1 MVGWMLS
8 VTTTLVCASMA
19 VVIWLVVHGQ
29 AGNDLAMLL
38 VRYLHFSSIVTA
50 LISLGLLVAVLKLR
64 REPPPQSI
72 VAAAVRKAACW
83 LSVGK
88 LGEPPPKLAR
98 ANSVSQIGR
107 W

>member
-72 VAAAVRKAACW
+72 VAAAVIIAA
-83 LSVGK
+83 L
-88 LGEPPPKLAR
+88 PIA
-98 ANSVSQIGR
+98 AAIF
-107 W
+107 